1 MRHFKVGRKLNRTT
15 AHRKSLLKN
24 LAIAIF
30 THKIIK
36 TTHAKAKEVQKK
48 VEKII
53 SLGKKNTVASRRT
66 VFKMLSSRSLVKE
79 IFHVIA
85 TKYLSREG
93 GYTQVLKCKYRLGDG
108 ACISIIKLI

>member
-24 LAIAIF
+24 LAIAVF

-53 SLGKKNTVASRRT
+53 SLGKKNTIASRRT
-66 VFKMLSSRSLVKE
+66 VFKMLNSRSLVKE
-79 IFHVIA
+79 IFQVIA

-93 GYTQVLKCKYRLGDG
+93 GCSQVLKYKYRSGDG
-108 ACISIIKLI
+108 ACVSIIKLI